1 MNIVNSGQYLSN
13 YLISTVQ
20 SFGIFYC
27 NEFDQSKSYYSI
39 SQCFGDLHTSCDSC
53 SSPCH
58 HIILVAH
65 GVKLKKSFNH
75 IKSIITVHHIHILIP
90 LDDFRHYQPNLN
102 ISNVPWG
109 SVCMMFL
116 AKKEFG
122 HSSCVHIFVFVIIFV
137 ILSSIGGK
145 VTSL

>member
-27 NEFDQSKSYYSI
+27 NEFDQSKSNHSM
-39 SQCFGDLHTSCDSC
+39 SQCLGDLHTSCDSC

-75 IKSIITVHHIHILIP
+75 LKSIITVHHIHILIP
-90 LDDFRHYQPNLN
+90 LDDSRHYFQPNLN
-102 ISNVPWG
+102 ISNVRWG
-109 SVCMMFL
+109 SVSMMFL
-116 AKKEFG
+116 AKKEFFT
-122 HSSCVHIFVFVIIFV
+122 CVHIFLFVIIFV